1 MSSANASE
9 AEEILHLLFTEDNI
23 QDTGQAPQTG
33 RESQDV
39 AFRLSYRYLYMRL
52 KVTKTHF
59 MGQLSRQVTEWKTNC
74 LQGQQAAFMELSHH
88 LKVTEQPLNQQVWL
102 NVLPSLSPY
111 KNTLKRS
118 IDILTYTQTRK
129 ESFYQDLISGIFH
142 IFAKAVAQVSQQ
154 LIG

>member
-1 MSSANASE
+1 MRGLYPVLETCKKLHRQLAVFLIMSSANASE

-59 MGQLSRQVTEWKTNC
+59 MGQLSRQVTE
-74 LQGQQAAFMELSHH
+74 
-88 LKVTEQPLNQQVWL
+88 
-102 NVLPSLSPY
+102 
-111 KNTLKRS
+111 
-118 IDILTYTQTRK
+118 
-129 ESFYQDLISGIFH
+129 
-142 IFAKAVAQVSQQ
+142 
-154 LIG
+154 